1 MPQVL
6 WFLVTTIVITHL
18 VPLPVLAARA
28 DNMAPSPL
36 LAPRPDCPPKCG
48 DVDIP
53 YPFGI
58 GKDCS
63 FPGFNLTCNHSLN
76 PPRPYWFDVEVVG
89 VTLEAGEMRIRSLLS
104 YVCFNSS
111 NTIKSSGGQDPF
123 LDHHD
128 SSPFLISAARN
139 EFTAIGCS
147 TLAILD
153 SSTRIHYTGCIT
165 SCTSVAEVARDGD
178 KCTGLGCCQTSIPGD
193 LNGIRVTL
201 MGDGKATDDNPSW
214 EFSPCSYAFVAEK
227 GWYHFKQR
235 DLKPDGNQ
243 SFASR
248 VGYKSIPTVLEWAIR
263 SRESCPVSPEA
274 SACVS
279 ANSLCV
285 SAMQGPGY
293 LCKCSDGYEGNPY
306 VIDGCTNINE
316 CELRKLKPAWYEKQ
330 YPCGSGSKC
339 HDTNGSYTCECKFGH
354 RGNGKTVQGCRPIV
368 PGYAIGIVAIFVCI
382 VLACFAIMLLQRR
395 RRRLHYNNNGGDILK
410 DLGINIFTVE
420 ELKKITKRYSQPI
433 GEGFFGTVYM
443 GTIDGAQPQ
452 QVAVK
457 CSVDRKEARRRQ
469 KMLRH
474 EAPQQEQ
481 EALWKDGFV
490 KEISFQFRIKHMN
503 VVRLVGCCLETYIP
517 RLVFEFIPN
526 GSLDAF
532 LHRAVKPCA
541 LPLPKRLDIA
551 VGSAEALSYM
561 HSQDEYGHIHGDLK
575 PANILLDGDL
585 KPKVSDF
592 GSSKLLSVD
601 KYVKDVAADSTYA
614 DPVYFQT
621 ARFTTKSDVYSFGV
635 VLLELVTRKM
645 ARYGDKILTI
655 DFKNSYKGE
664 DKGRNMYDPEILS
677 DGNAQ
682 SHHYMECL
690 DMVGALA
697 VQCLNGDADER
708 PTMAQVVQELKRVKS
723 IACEGPCSETT
734 EEAPAVQVDEASKY
748 LGSA

>member
-1 MPQVL
+1 
-6 WFLVTTIVITHL
+6 
-18 VPLPVLAARA
+18 
-28 DNMAPSPL
+28 
-36 LAPRPDCPPKCG
+36 
-48 DVDIP
+48 
-53 YPFGI
+53 
-58 GKDCS
+58 
-63 FPGFNLTCNHSLN
+63 
-76 PPRPYWFDVEVVG
+76 
-89 VTLEAGEMRIRSLLS
+89 
-104 YVCFNSS
+104 
-111 NTIKSSGGQDPF
+111 
-123 LDHHD
+123 
-128 SSPFLISAARN
+128 
-139 EFTAIGCS
+139 
-147 TLAILD
+147 
-153 SSTRIHYTGCIT
+153 
-165 SCTSVAEVARDGD
+165 
-178 KCTGLGCCQTSIPGD
+178 
-193 LNGIRVTL
+193 

-248 VGYKSIPTVLEWAIR
+248 VGYKCIPTVLEWAIR

-306 VIDGCTNINE
+306 VIDGCT
-316 CELRKLKPAWYEKQ
+316 
-330 YPCGSGSKC
+330 
-339 HDTNGSYTCECKFGH
+339 T
-354 RGNGKTVQGCRPIV
+354 
-368 PGYAIGIVAIFVCI
+368 IFVSI

-621 ARFTTKSDVYSFGV
+621 ARC
-635 VLLELVTRKM
+635 
-645 ARYGDKILTI
+645 
-655 DFKNSYKGE
+655 
-664 DKGRNMYDPEILS
+664 
-677 DGNAQ
+677 AQ
-682 SHHYMECL
+682 RRVMFI
-690 DMVGALA
+690 ALA
-697 VQCLNGDADER
+697 W
-708 PTMAQVVQELKRVKS
+708 
-723 IACEGPCSETT
+723 
-734 EEAPAVQVDEASKY
+734 Y
-748 LGSA
+748 Y